1 MGSKIAVKSGNFQHL
16 FLVWSL
22 MSLRNEREKEINSL
36 ILLLTLIKFSR
47 VEDFYLS
54 ESMGKTNYEAGTF
67 FDYCVAFEN
76 VMDVCRYSARKR
88 KEGKKL
94 RKENRRVIKPRSC

>member
-1 MGSKIAVKSGNFQHL
+1 
-16 FLVWSL
+16 
-22 MSLRNEREKEINSL
+22 
-36 ILLLTLIKFSR
+36 
-47 VEDFYLS
+47 VEDFCLS
-54 ESMGKTNYEAGTF
+54 ESMGKTNYEVGTF
-67 FDYCVAFEN
+67 SFLFFYYRVAFEN